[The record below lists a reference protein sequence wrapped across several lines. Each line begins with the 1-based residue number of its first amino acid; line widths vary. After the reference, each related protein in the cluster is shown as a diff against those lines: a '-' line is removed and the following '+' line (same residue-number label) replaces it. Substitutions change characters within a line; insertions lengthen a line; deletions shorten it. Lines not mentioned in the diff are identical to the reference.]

1 MLLPRIKGWVLA
13 WRLRLH
19 GHKVGRNLISKD
31 WNPFTCSLSSHRT
44 ITLGDNVIFGR
55 NLQIWVKHGAELV
68 MGDGCVLGGDSYV
81 RASVSIRWGEHSGA
95 AEHSSIRDANHG
107 TDLGTDFMDQRSVY
121 GPISIGRDVWIG
133 AGCRILKGSK
143 IPDGCVIGANSIV
156 LEKSKLEPNCIY
168 GGSPVRFLKKREA
181 KE

>member
-1 MLLPRIKGWVLA
+1 MLLPKIKGCLLA

-19 GHKVGRNLISKD
+19 GHKVGRNLRSKD
-31 WNPFTCSLSSHRT
+31 WDPFTCSISSRRT
-44 ITLGDNVIFGR
+44 ITLGDNVFLGR
-55 NLQIWVKHGAELV
+55 NLQIWVKHGAELAIA
-68 MGDGCVLGGDSYV
+68 DRCVLCGDSYV
-81 RASVSIRWGEHSGA
+81 RASVSIRIGEHSSI

-107 TDLGTDFMDQRSVY
+107 TALGTDFMDQPSSY

-143 IPDGCVIGANSIV
+143 IPDGCVIGANSTV

-168 GGSPVRFLKKREA
+168 GGSPVRFLKRRQAQE
-181 KE
+181 

>member
-1 MLLPRIKGWVLA
+1 MLPPRLKGWVLA

-19 GHKVGRNLISKD
+19 GHKVGRNLRSKD

-44 ITLGDNVIFGR
+44 ITLGDNVVFGR
-55 NLQIWVKHGAELV
+55 NMQIWVKRGAELIL
-68 MGDGCVLGGDSYV
+68 GDGCVFGGDSYV
-81 RASVSIRWGEHSGA
+81 RASMSIRMGDHSGV

-107 TDLGTDFMDQRSVY
+107 TELGIDILAQRSDHV
-121 GPISIGRDVWIG
+121 PIAIGRDVWIG
-133 AGCRILKGSK
+133 AGCRILKGAT

-156 LEKSKLEPNCIY
+156 LEKSVLESNCIY
-168 GGSPVRFLKKREA
+168 GGSPVRFLKRREA